1 METKEK
7 PSQPVR
13 EDRIEW
19 FTVRYRALMIGGA
32 VIVIAAA
39 VAAWALL
46 GQRPPEPAPAPQKVE
61 TGARFVTIEGSV
73 QVKREGTLEWLE
85 ANTGIVLR
93 SNDLVRTGSDAA
105 AEIEFD
111 DGTRFGVRPDSLIT
125 IEESSQNPVSHQ
137 QRVAL
142 SIQSGEANFQTAAR
156 NIPGETTIST
166 PSVRTTADR
175 ETAGNIMVDDQT
187 GDTGI
192 RIFEGSGRA
201 ETTAGQQIQLGRNEG
216 VQVAAN
222 GVASQKTSLP
232 DMPVLVAP
240 PDNTEVAYPDPT
252 RATTL
257 LTWQGV
263 EGARAYR
270 VTVDYS
276 RAFARP
282 LVDRQGYEGTQMQ
295 LRGLETSTYYWRV
308 AAVNENGVEGSFT
321 PAASFSLLKAPP
333 SSLPP
338 PPLEVDTLELRGNI
352 LHVRGR
358 TAPGATLTLNDLR
371 IEVQPDGSF
380 NEFVMFEGGATATVS
395 LRATAVTGAVNEAR
409 RPIVVT
415 D

>member
-1 METKEK
+1 METREK

-13 EDRIEW
+13 QERIEW
-19 FTVRYRALMIGGA
+19 FTVRYRALMVGA
-32 VIVIAAA
+32 AAIAAA
-39 VAAWALL
+39 VAGWALL
-46 GQRPPEPAPAPQKVE
+46 GRRPPPPPPVQQQVE
-61 TGARFVTIEGSV
+61 TGARFRSIEGSV
-73 QVKREGTLEWLE
+73 QVKREGTLEWLD

-93 SNDLVRTGSDAA
+93 SNDLVRTGSGAA
-105 AEIEFD
+105 AEIEFT

-166 PSVRTTADR
+166 PTVRTTADR
-175 ETAGNIMVDDQT
+175 ETAGNIQVDEAT
-187 GDTGI
+187 GGTGI

-201 ETTAGQQIQLGRNEG
+201 ETTAGQQIQLGSNEG

-222 GVASQKTSLP
+222 GVAGAKAALP
-232 DMPVLVAP
+232 GMPVLVAP
-240 PDNTEVAYPDPT
+240 PDNTEVAYPDPA
-252 RATTL
+252 RAITL
-257 LTWQGV
+257 LTWNGV
-263 EGARAYR
+263 EGAESYR

-282 LVDRQGYEGTQMQ
+282 LIDRQGYEGTQMQ
-295 LRGLETSTYYWRV
+295 LRGLETSTYFWKV
-308 AAVNENGVEGSFT
+308 AAVDENGLEGSFT
-321 PAASFSLLKAPP
+321 PAARFSLLKAPP
-333 SSLPP
+333 SAVAP

-371 IEVQPDGSF
+371 IEVQSDGSF
-380 NEFVMFEGGATATVS
+380 NEFVMFEGDGAATVA
-395 LRATAVTGAVNEAR
+395 LRATAVDGGVAEAR